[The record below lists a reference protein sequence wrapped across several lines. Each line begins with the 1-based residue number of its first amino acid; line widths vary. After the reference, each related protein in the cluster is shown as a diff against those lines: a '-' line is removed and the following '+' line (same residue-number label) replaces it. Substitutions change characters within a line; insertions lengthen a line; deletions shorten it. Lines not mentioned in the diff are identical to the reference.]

1 MSMGLRG
8 QSGCCG
14 CRKLT
19 KEAHLRGPREGYL
32 VDLWVR
38 GDCCSH
44 CGPKAWHDV
53 HHTRREPD
61 LGGTEM
67 ASKDQMGSASC
78 SCRPIR
84 RGGESCSPVMSPK
97 QSSILKGKLGHALA
111 RTHLHWQRTPL
122 PIPHPN
128 PLLQAGNANLKVLR

>member
-1 MSMGLRG
+1 MSVGLRG

-14 CRKLT
+14 CQKLT
-19 KEAHLRGPREGYL
+19 EEAHLCGPREGYL

-78 SCRPIR
+78 SRRPIC
-84 RGGESCSPVMSPK
+84 RGGERCSPVMFPNRAASSREAGSGTGQHTPTSAVCPPSPPL
-97 QSSILKGKLGHALA
+97 ILTLCCKLGGQ
-111 RTHLHWQRTPL
+111 T
-122 PIPHPN
+122 
-128 PLLQAGNANLKVLR
+128 

>member
-84 RGGESCSPVMSPK
+84 RGGESCSPVMSPSRAA
-97 QSSILKGKLGHALA
+97 SSKGSWAMHWPGHTYIGSAPPSPPLILILCCKLGMQ
-111 RTHLHWQRTPL
+111 T
-122 PIPHPN
+122 
-128 PLLQAGNANLKVLR
+128 

>member
-1 MSMGLRG
+1 MSVGLRG

-14 CRKLT
+14 CWKLT

-61 LGGTEM
+61 LGGTET
-67 ASKDQMGSASC
+67 ASKEQMGSAGC

-84 RGGESCSPVMSPK
+84 RGGESCSPVMSPSRAV
-97 QSSILKGKLGHALA
+97 SSKGSWVMRWPGHTYIGSAPPSPPLILILCCKLGMQ
-111 RTHLHWQRTPL
+111 T
-122 PIPHPN
+122 
-128 PLLQAGNANLKVLR
+128 

>member
-1 MSMGLRG
+1 MSVGLRG
-8 QSGCCG
+8 LSGCCG

-61 LGGTEM
+61 LGGTET
-67 ASKDQMGSASC
+67 ASKDQMGSAGC

-84 RGGESCSPVMSPK
+84 RGGESCSPVMAPSRAVSSKGSWVMRWPGHTYIGSAPPSPPL
-97 QSSILKGKLGHALA
+97 ILILSCKLGMQ
-111 RTHLHWQRTPL
+111 T
-122 PIPHPN
+122 
-128 PLLQAGNANLKVLR
+128 